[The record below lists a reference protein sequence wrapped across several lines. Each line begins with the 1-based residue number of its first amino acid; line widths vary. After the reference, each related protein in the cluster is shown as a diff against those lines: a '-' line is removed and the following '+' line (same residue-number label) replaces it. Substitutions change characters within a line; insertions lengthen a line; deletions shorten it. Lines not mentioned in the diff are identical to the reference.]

1 MRYSECLFVLFVMK
15 MKRNWKQIVVIGFG
29 YQITDS
35 FIDRVVRIKEI
46 NHLPAPY
53 FLFENSPNFQRAIF
67 VFWNLLPPYFFVQK
81 HFQIFLVDFR
91 QFFWNYRNML
101 FIEFLWFLAHLENP
115 GRNSSWKLVM
125 NISEIHRWKS
135 TKLHYSQ

>member
-1 MRYSECLFVLFVMK
+1 MTSSVFTVAINNVFIQDSSESNVGLTL
-15 MKRNWKQIVVIGFG
+15 
-29 YQITDS
+29 
-35 FIDRVVRIKEI
+35 KEI

-53 FLFENSPNFQRAIF
+53 FLFENFRNFQRAIF

-135 TKLHYSQ
+135 TKLHYSQLKAKPKMF